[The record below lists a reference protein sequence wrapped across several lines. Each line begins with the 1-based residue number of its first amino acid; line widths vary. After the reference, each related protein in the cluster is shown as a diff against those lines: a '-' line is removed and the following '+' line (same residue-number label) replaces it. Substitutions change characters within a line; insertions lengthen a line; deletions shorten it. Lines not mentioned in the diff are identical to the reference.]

1 SSSCEF
7 LYLPSY
13 SYPVL
18 SDRTLAS
25 GSHKLSRRFASTTSC
40 ALLPYSSEQ
49 LARTTS
55 ESVLSVP
62 RVKTWNL
69 LVLPLP
75 SVQSSPRAKLTSTGQ
90 PSPKL
95 IAFFVIPSGMPAS
108 VGSAVRCAPAVFST
122 AIRAGPASLS
132 SVRICRTEHP
142 LRKTI
147 TANVPMAAASLFGA
161 GESVESWNAAEALA
175 DVRLRDG
182 GEVTAG
188 PSDCACSGAASPC
201 PAAAGGSVEPAARAG
216 TNRCSAGCRRA
227 AGRNAAVPADCRQV
241 PGPPQEPADRSSA
254 VPVGRSSGARA
265 GFSRVAD
272 RRPALRPIRH
282 CPVPRGPVR
291 HSPARAP
298 ARPWAV

>member
-1 SSSCEF
+1 M
-7 LYLPSY
+7 LY
-13 SYPVL
+13 
-18 SDRTLAS
+18 
-25 GSHKLSRRFASTTSC
+25 RRFASTTSC

-108 VGSAVRCAPAVFST
+108 VGSGVGCAPAVFST

-147 TANVPMAAASLFGA
+147 TANAPTAAASLFGA
-161 GESVESWNAAEALA
+161 GESVESRNVAEALA
-175 DVRLRDG
+175 AARLRAG
-182 GEVTAG
+182 GGVTAG
-188 PSDCACSGAASPC
+188 PSDCACSGTASPW
-201 PAAAGGSVEPAARAG
+201 PAAAGGSVGPAARAG
-216 TNRCSAGCRRA
+216 ADGCSAGCGRA
-227 AGRNAAVPADCRQV
+227 AGGNAAVPAAWRQV
-241 PGPPQEPADRSSA
+241 PGSPQEPADRSSA
-254 VPVGRSSGARA
+254 VPAGRSSGAGA
-265 GFSRVAD
+265 GFARVVA
-272 RRPALRPIRH
+272 RH
-282 CPVPRGPVR
+282 PDLHPV
-291 HSPARAP
+291 
-298 ARPWAV
+298 